1 MDYSRVV
8 GILFST
14 PVSLHFLPIILVKLY
29 LRLSYFPIID
39 FSFLVLHCVEFNVF
53 LKDIITL
60 YVIRKYNQQC
70 LIILFLLY
78 LNDLLEYNNA
88 S

>member
-29 LRLSYFPIID
+29 LRLSCFPIID
-39 FSFLVLHCVEFNVF
+39 FSVLVLHCVEFNVF